1 MLTSTA
7 TGAGVIAGGVIIG
20 VTGGLAAPAIAAV
33 LAPLGISGLIG
44 GAAAPVVLGTLF
56 GVGGGGLAGRRVRER
71 WKGVEEF
78 SFIEVGAGTKATQEE
93 VDELKAA
100 RERYK
105 ARDKSATK
113 NSEDT
118 IGTEQPSSEQSIAV
132 VQKEVEKLHLSS
144 GEERSEADQK
154 EAAQE
159 ALAAAPEDEKVDEA
173 VIAQQVEEDRL
184 DLEGRLVELS
194 AGSEDS
200 SSRRGSLDAG
210 RQSLEHEKEEKEVDQ
225 LKKPPSL
232 TVRPAGSDLM
242 GHSSYGRPRSSS
254 PDCSPFRR
262 PRHSRR
268 GERSAPPTP
277 PRRVSSRPSS
287 MPRRT
292 DSTKQRPPSSTRA
305 RSSGCTA

>member
-1 MLTSTA
+1 M
-7 TGAGVIAGGVIIG
+7 IAGGVIIG

-113 NSEDT
+113 GTDGT
-118 IGTEQPSSEQSIAV
+118 IAPDQKDPDDQSVAV
-132 VQKEVEKLHLSS
+132 QEKVEKLDLPS
-144 GEERSEADQK
+144 GEQQSEAEQQK
-154 EAAQE
+154 AAQE
-159 ALAAAPEDEKVDEA
+159 ALAAVPEDEKVDEA
-173 VIAQQVEEDRL
+173 AVAQQVEEDRL
-184 DLEGRLVELS
+184 DLEGQLLELS
-194 AGSEDS
+194 AGTEDP
-200 SSRRGSLDAG
+200 SSRRGSVDAG
-210 RQSLEHEKEEKEVDQ
+210 RQSLEHGKEEKEVEQ

-232 TVRPAGSDLM
+232 TVGP
-242 GHSSYGRPRSSS
+242 
-254 PDCSPFRR
+254 PFRDM
-262 PRHSRR
+262 
-268 GERSAPPTP
+268 
-277 PRRVSSRPSS
+277 RV
-287 MPRRT
+287 
-292 DSTKQRPPSSTRA
+292 K
-305 RSSGCTA
+305 C